1 MYDFARQP
9 SDSMIGP
16 IISLPFVDIRKLVSY
31 GLKNRK
37 LEDKK
42 MTSFA
47 RNREIFSADKWD
59 SIAFKN
65 CFHEEFMFVR
75 ETDLVT
81 RDEFCASIDNLMEQ
95 GKLDW
100 QNIEL
105 IHENDHVME
114 TKWIDGDELVV
125 RVNLKKDGLTWRS
138 IVKRTPI
145 NKANS

>member
-1 MYDFARQP
+1 M
-9 SDSMIGP
+9 
-16 IISLPFVDIRKLVSY
+16 
-31 GLKNRK
+31 
-37 LEDKK
+37 
-42 MTSFA
+42 
-47 RNREIFSADKWD
+47 
-59 SIAFKN
+59 
-65 CFHEEFMFVR
+65 
-75 ETDLVT
+75 DLVT
-81 RDEFCASIDNLMEQ
+81 RDEFCASIDELMEQ

-105 IHENDHVME
+105 VHENDHVME

>member
-1 MYDFARQP
+1 M
-9 SDSMIGP
+9 
-16 IISLPFVDIRKLVSY
+16 SLPFVDFLERVGY
-31 GLKNRK
+31 GFNKCI
-37 LEDKK
+37 LEDEQ

-47 RNREIFSADKWD
+47 RTTEIFAAEKWD
-59 SIAFKN
+59 PVAFKN

-81 RDEFCASIDNLMEQ
+81 RDEFCASIGELMEQ

-105 IHENDHVME
+105 VHENNHVME

-138 IVKRTPI
+138 IVKRSPI
-145 NKANS
+145 PTRLR